1 MKSITHNG
9 KENYLNRMRVD
20 LDKNTFFSEFKMK
33 KQTKEKYYEILLTGF
48 ADVVSFS
55 QAWYQT
61 PLIYI

>member
-1 MKSITHNG
+1 
-9 KENYLNRMRVD
+9 
-20 LDKNTFFSEFKMK
+20 MK
-33 KQTKEKYYEILLTGF
+33 KQTKEKHYEILLTGF